1 MHANILSFA
10 LAASLSNVTPLCF
23 LLLLR
28 CHFLSPLSSIATL
41 LLPAPLFSTL
51 YLQQCQFPAR
61 PRGLFPVCPGAGG
74 NLSRETNCSVSA
86 SCEHLAQPGMLSRG
100 YTSGDRVQPPTYADM
115 CTLASTQQTCTWTT
129 YTLTPVLPSALYN
142 HGPQGNVM

>member
-1 MHANILSFA
+1 MHANGL
-10 LAASLSNVTPLCF
+10 LQHLYLTSLPLFLPSPTLLFPFSSPLHCHLVPLCPPF
-23 LLLLR
+23 PNS
-28 CHFLSPLSSIATL
+28 F
-41 LLPAPLFSTL
+41 
-51 YLQQCQFPAR
+51 YLQQRQFPAR
-61 PRGLFPVCPGAGG
+61 PQGLFPVCPGAGG

-100 YTSGDRVQPPTYADM
+100 YTSGDRVQPPTYTDM
-115 CTLASTQQTCTWTT
+115 CTLASIQQTCTWTT

>member
-1 MHANILSFA
+1 MLLRHLFLTSLPFVSYFSCAAISFVLSPPLPPCSSLPPFSQLSF
-10 LAASLSNVTPLCF
+10 
-23 LLLLR
+23 
-28 CHFLSPLSSIATL
+28 
-41 LLPAPLFSTL
+41 
-51 YLQQCQFPAR
+51 YLQQRQFPAR

-100 YTSGDRVQPPTYADM
+100 YTSGDRVQPPTYVDM
-115 CTLASTQQTCTWTT
+115 CTLASTQQTRTWTT